1 MLLNKVNAKRR
12 VEVNEINPLF
22 LLYNVCLSVVTIV
35 CLCVYVFSFS
45 QSART
50 ANMSSATATATTPA
64 AAASTSSGATTTNT
78 TISSGDN
85 FNENDVAELVKM
97 GFTREEVLDELRRY
111 NGNKSE
117 ATAGLLA
124 KSLKF

>member
-1 MLLNKVNAKRR
+1 MLLNKANAKRR

-50 ANMSSATATATTPA
+50 ANMSSAAATATTPA
-64 AAASTSSGATTTNT
+64 AAASTSSGATTTNS

>member
-1 MLLNKVNAKRR
+1 
-12 VEVNEINPLF
+12 
-22 LLYNVCLSVVTIV
+22 
-35 CLCVYVFSFS
+35 
-45 QSART
+45 
-50 ANMSSATATATTPA
+50 MSSATATTPA
-64 AAASTSSGATTTNT
+64 AAASTGSGATTTNT

>member
-1 MLLNKVNAKRR
+1 MLLNKANAKRR

-50 ANMSSATATATTPA
+50 ANMSSATATTPA

>member
-1 MLLNKVNAKRR
+1 M
-12 VEVNEINPLF
+12 NPLF

-35 CLCVYVFSFS
+35 CLCVYVFSLP

-64 AAASTSSGATTTNT
+64 ASTSSGATTNT

>member
-1 MLLNKVNAKRR
+1 MLLNKANAKRR

-64 AAASTSSGATTTNT
+64 AAAASTSSTTNT

>member
-1 MLLNKVNAKRR
+1 MLLNKANAKRR

-50 ANMSSATATATTPA
+50 ASMSSATATTPA